1 MVLITCKKCGDVS
14 YLTSE
19 GLGNLTDFGFK
30 CRNCDTINRIS
41 LADGEL
47 KKQEYSENRLTN
59 AITIARR
66 ELKTR
71 IICVFWLY
79 FMKIM

>member
-1 MVLITCKKCGDVS
+1 MVLITCKKCGDIS

-41 LADGEL
+41 LADGETQ
-47 KKQEYSENRLTN
+47 KARIVRKPTDECGNYSKERT
-59 AITIARR
+59 
-66 ELKTR
+66 
-71 IICVFWLY
+71 
-79 FMKIM
+79 